1 MFVKLK
7 QHHMTA
13 SSMNIT
19 FPYVP
24 IIFDLFFCYLYH
36 NRNGLI
42 DMIEM
47 RIIKMTK
54 GYLCDQCVVMKNML
68 VVCFSR

>member
-1 MFVKLK
+1 
-7 QHHMTA
+7 
-13 SSMNIT
+13 MNIM

-24 IIFDLFFCYLYH
+24 IIFDLFFCYP
-36 NRNGLI
+36 NRNSLN
-42 DMIEM
+42 DTVEM

-54 GYLCDQCVVMKNML
+54 GYLFEVLCYQCVVMKNML